1 MNNEKTAV
9 LAGGC
14 FWCLEP
20 VFSQLKGVNRVVSG
34 YTGGISQDP
43 NYKAVCTGT
52 TGHAEAIQIHFEPA
66 IISFE
71 ILLEIFFAAHDPTT
85 PNRQG
90 NDIGTQYRSA
100 IFCQDQTQRAAAE
113 TMIEKLNAAGI
124 WQSPIVTEINAAEI
138 FHPAE
143 DYHQY
148 YFANNPYQPYC
159 MAVAAPKVIKIRE
172 KYPSLIKPE

>member
-66 IISFE
+66 IISFKM
-71 ILLEIFFAAHDPTT
+71 LLEIFFAAHDQT
-85 PNRQG
+85 PLFFVLRPALLAG
-90 NDIGTQYRSA
+90 
-100 IFCQDQTQRAAAE
+100 F
-113 TMIEKLNAAGI
+113 IEFF
-124 WQSPIVTEINAAEI
+124 V
-138 FHPAE
+138 
-143 DYHQY
+143 
-148 YFANNPYQPYC
+148 
-159 MAVAAPKVIKIRE
+159 
-172 KYPSLIKPE
+172 